1 MMHRLCYPW
10 IVYPLVFIQNLCTY
24 VSTRSRFAVGLAM
37 PLDCGSYNTILKWL
51 VDQGTLTGPINCPDG
66 NIGVAFDNIQV
77 LKNTYAISVNSKME
91 SSVITNIIWITLIIN
106 VSSMTPHTFP
116 NRDCSNWKQSIKFN
130 YLKIHFSRNQTLNIT
145 INCTMHLQIYYLAC
159 FKSRDQTILANMQTS
174 LTKRSKETRRV

>member
-1 MMHRLCYPW
+1 MCNYNINNVIENSNGVLRAFITACCNFERHEMKEKHYLIDGVIEMMHRLCYPW

-37 PLDCGSYNTILKWL
+37 PLDGGSYNTILKWL

-130 YLKIHFSRNQTLNIT
+130 YLKIHFSRN
-145 INCTMHLQIYYLAC
+145 
-159 FKSRDQTILANMQTS
+159 
-174 LTKRSKETRRV
+174 